1 LAALCFKMGKIW
13 GNITVF
19 AAMCCRF
26 VKMTKS
32 IANLLISLECLK
44 LSPSHPFTYA
54 SGLKGPVY
62 CDNRKLLS
70 NTSAR
75 AEVIKE
81 WKNQITAMKEKF
93 EILAGLA
100 TAGIPWAA
108 ILADHLN
115 LPMIY
120 VRGKPK
126 EHGKQNQVEGDFK
139 PGQKVLLIEDLVN
152 QGKSLAEAI
161 EGCHQADLTVVG
173 AFCIVDYQ
181 MPASAEVL
189 QKYKIPL
196 YSLTNFSQI
205 ITIAQELKM
214 LKPEE
219 IDLLKS
225 WHKDPVSWAKNA

>member
-1 LAALCFKMGKIW
+1 MMN
-13 GNITVF
+13 NIAKT
-19 AAMCCRF
+19 
-26 VKMTKS
+26 
-32 IANLLISLECLK
+32 LISMSCLK
-44 LSPSHPFTYA
+44 LSPAKPFTYA

-62 CDNRKLLS
+62 CDNRRVLGIV
-70 NTSAR
+70 SAR
-75 AEVIKE
+75 EEILNT
-81 WKNQITAMKEKF
+81 WKNEILPLTSQF
-93 EILAGLA
+93 EVLAGLA

-108 ILADHLN
+108 MLSDHLK

-126 EHGKQNQVEGDFK
+126 VHGKQNQIEGDFR
-139 PGQKVLLIEDLVN
+139 PGQRVLLIEDLVN

-161 EGCHQADLTVVG
+161 EGCHKADLNVVG

-189 QKYKIPL
+189 NKYKIPL

-205 ITIAQELKM
+205 ITIAQELKL
-214 LKPEE
+214 LKPDE

-225 WHKDPVSWAKNA
+225 WHLDPVNWAKKA